1 MVVSRVILINV
12 TFHDVERKREA
23 TSPLKRLRAISF
35 PVCDGRLVPVKSG
48 HFSYYCPMN
57 LKCAFTFKGS
67 NRHFPKFLATSLTE
81 TNRLSP
87 CLDVRTSMVSH
98 FSRRCHPLRFGT
110 AVVQEVIK
118 DLQIC
123 NNLPSWCARCR
134 VVMCFLWVWSGV
146 NGGMSWRWC
155 CKDVEILVFTKSV
168 AYELCN
174 QRTSP
179 QSQNLN
185 YLNGLS
191 KWGDPTLD
199 VSTAYS
205 SQTEGILPWN
215 GKMDVM
221 DPTMQ
226 AHLAGY
232 VPTGSWPPAQLCRR
246 CKTIPFCWDGSPVA
260 AKAWRACRNP
270 YVHPLSER
278 ILCLRSR
285 KDGFRQNLVR

>member
-1 MVVSRVILINV
+1 MHWVESSFSYVQPQIDTFQSSWQFHWLKQTDFPHVWTYELQRFPNSAVDVIHWDSGLRLCKKSSKIFNSV
-12 TFHDVERKREA
+12 TTFPVGVHDV
-23 TSPLKRLRAISF
+23 F
-35 PVCDGRLVPVKSG
+35 
-48 HFSYYCPMN
+48 
-57 LKCAFTFKGS
+57 
-67 NRHFPKFLATSLTE
+67 
-81 TNRLSP
+81 
-87 CLDVRTSMVSH
+87 
-98 FSRRCHPLRFGT
+98 
-110 AVVQEVIK
+110 
-118 DLQIC
+118 
-123 NNLPSWCARCR
+123 
-134 VVMCFLWVWSGV
+134 MCFLWVWSGV

-155 CKDVEILVFTKSV
+155 CKGVEILVFTKSV

-246 CKTIPFCWDGSPVA
+246 CETIPFCWDGSPVA

-278 ILCLRSR
+278 IFAWEVEKMGSGKIWWDRTI
-285 KDGFRQNLVR
+285 D